1 MRPDFATCPNAM
13 PASQK
18 ANSAGNIATIPEY
31 GSKNFCV
38 AGAFSKRRKMESMS
52 SEREN
57 RERMNE

>member
-1 MRPDFATCPNAM
+1 M

-18 ANSAGNIATIPEY
+18 ANSAGSIATIPEY

-52 SEREN
+52 SERES